1 MECHTVS
8 PEPLIEGND
17 DPLVAELRAAFGFGT
32 RGLGPEGSQTDG
44 ASSRLSPFGTAAPE
58 LSALAPASRL
68 GDFEILG
75 EIGRG
80 GMGVVYRARQVSLD
94 RLVALKVLP
103 ASRQRHGASLERFLR
118 EARAAARLNH
128 ENVVP
133 VYSHGEC
140 DGFYYYA
147 MKLVEGVTLDLAIRS
162 HPELLSATHAS
173 SAAARRFSRTRP
185 VTKSLTVSV
194 PGAATPPAPHPATA
208 APDGEATVTC
218 DHTAQDYRHMA
229 NLLIG
234 VAEGLAH
241 AHANGVVH
249 RDIKPHNLILGHE
262 QRLYI
267 TDFGLAYLVSEPH
280 VTVSGEVMGTPA
292 YLSPEQVRGH
302 IREIDHRTDIYSL
315 GVTLYEMLTNTRP
328 FQGETRDQVLHS
340 ISAKDPA
347 PPRRRNPRVPVDLET
362 ICLRAIE
369 KDPARRYP
377 GAADFA
383 EDLRRFVDGRPIL
396 SRRAGPMERAV
407 KFARRNRAASTALVA
422 AVIIAA
428 VTSGW
433 GLTAWAAKR
442 AEGQR
447 LVRKAYEQL
456 VYNDYRRPERIAAEL
471 RTAEELKAPATAMHF
486 VRALVA
492 MGESNVEKTH
502 AELAPVL
509 AEDPGNRQALYVLA
523 WARWRAGDPEGS
535 REAFAQAEALGGA
548 QGPEEYFFRGLA
560 AHFNDPPL
568 AMESYRRANL
578 LRALNHQ
585 FFPQAMLH
593 LARAQNQQMY
603 ARRTADSFAE
613 TESSLRTLITNQYY
627 EAYPYY
633 LLSIAHRLRAEV
645 YENSAGTRGASDSQN
660 HFDEALRWARAG
672 QQVDPADDRPVTAE
686 AECLERLGR
695 FDEAL
700 AARNRA
706 IALADTA
713 QKRCEGLHF
722 RWRLH
727 YWLGDFPAAL
737 QDIEAHS
744 ACMPDNLFYRHVYPA
759 LVAAEMGDMATAQQ
773 HAAALAGAPD
783 AAHSPTALF
792 TMPRTILAA
801 GVWRLLGRPAEA
813 AELLAASDPAGSEN
827 NAESTAWLRA
837 LWSYSADRMTLDEL
851 EAIAAE
857 SPRPWKLMG
866 EAWFHAGLKSL
877 AAGDRAAATAALQ
890 QSYQS
895 FDSALDFS
903 FHSRILL
910 VKLAADPQWP
920 MWIPPVPPTEQL
932 PVRLPVHSGNAPD
945 LSSAEGEE

>member
-1 MECHTVS
+1 MS
-8 PEPLIEGND
+8 PEPLIEGPD
-17 DPLVAELRAAFGFGT
+17 DPLVAELRAAFGLGT
-32 RGLGPEGSQTDG
+32 RGLEQEGTRADG

-58 LSALAPASRL
+58 LPSLAPASRL

-140 DGFYYYA
+140 EGYYYYA

-173 SAAARRFSRTRP
+173 SAAARRFSRTGP
-185 VTKSLTVSV
+185 VTKSLVV
-194 PGAATPPAPHPATA
+194 PVPRAATPAAPGLATA
-208 APDGEATVTC
+208 ASDEEASVNC

-241 AHANGVVH
+241 AHDNGVVH

-262 QRLYI
+262 QRLVI

-280 VTVSGEVMGTPA
+280 VTESGEVMGTPA

-302 IREIDHRTDIYSL
+302 VSEIDHRTDIYSL

-340 ISAKDPA
+340 ISVKDPT

-377 GAADFA
+377 RAADFA

-396 SRRAGPMERAV
+396 SRRAGPVERAV

-422 AVIIAA
+422 ALIIAA

-433 GLTAWAAKR
+433 GLTAWAAR
-442 AEGQR
+442 RSEGQR
-447 LVRKAYEQL
+447 LLRKAYEQL
-456 VYNDYRRPERIAAEL
+456 VYNDYRRPERVAAEL
-471 RTAEELKAPATAMHF
+471 RTAEELKAPASALQF

-492 MGESNVEKTH
+492 MGESKEEAAL

-509 AEDPGNRQALYVLA
+509 AGDPDNRQALYVLA
-523 WARWRAGDPEGS
+523 WARWRSGDTTGS
-535 REAFAQAEALGGA
+535 RAAFAQAEALGGA
-548 QGPEEYFFRGLA
+548 QSPEEYFFRGLA
-560 AHFNDPPL
+560 AHFDDPPVAL
-568 AMESYRRANL
+568 ESYRRANL

-613 TESSLRTLITNQYY
+613 TESSLRTLISNQYY

-645 YENSAGTRGASDSQN
+645 YENSAGTRGALDSQN
-660 HFDEALRWARAG
+660 HYDESLRWARAG

-695 FDEAL
+695 FEEAL

-722 RWRLH
+722 RWRLQ
-727 YWLGDFPAAL
+727 YWLGNFPAAL
-737 QDIEAHS
+737 EDIEAHS

-759 LVAAEMGDMATAQQ
+759 LVAAEMGDMNAAQN
-773 HAAALAGAPD
+773 HAALLAVSSRPEQGLTD
-783 AAHSPTALF
+783 IDSL
-792 TMPRTILAA
+792 PRMILSA

-813 AELLAASDPAGSEN
+813 VEILSAVDPAGSES
-827 NAESTAWLRA
+827 NAESTTWIRA
-837 LWSYSADRMTLDEL
+837 LSAFSADRMTLDQL
-851 EAIAAE
+851 EAIAAA
-857 SPRPWKLMG
+857 SPKPWKLMG

-877 AAGDRAAATAALQ
+877 AAGDRAAAVTALQ

-920 MWIPPVPPTEQL
+920 KWIPPVPPTEQL
-932 PVRLPVHSGNAPD
+932 PFRLPGHSGKTPD
-945 LSSAEGEE
+945 LSSVEGEE

>member
-1 MECHTVS
+1 MS
-8 PEPLIEGND
+8 PEPMIEGHD

-32 RGLGPEGSQTDG
+32 RGLGQECTQADG
-44 ASSRLSPFGTAAPE
+44 ASSRMSPFAAVVPE
-58 LSALAPASRL
+58 PAGLAPGSRL

-94 RLVALKVLP
+94 RPVALKVLP

-140 DGFYYYA
+140 EGYYYYA

-173 SAAARRFSRTRP
+173 SAAARRFNRTGRA
-185 VTKSLTVSV
+185 TKSPAAAVEPAAVAVDDETIV
-194 PGAATPPAPHPATA
+194 PSEVAA
-208 APDGEATVTC
+208 GC

-229 NLLIG
+229 TLLVG

-241 AHANGVVH
+241 AHDSGVVH
-249 RDIKPHNLILGHE
+249 RDIKPHNLILGQE

-267 TDFGLAYLVSEPH
+267 TDFGLAYLTSEPH

-302 IREIDHRTDIYSL
+302 VNEIDHRTDIYSL
-315 GVTLYEMLTNTRP
+315 GVTLYEMLTNSRP
-328 FQGETRDQVLHS
+328 FQGESRDQVLHS
-340 ISAKDPA
+340 ISVKEPA

-369 KDPARRYP
+369 KDPVRRYP
-377 GAADFA
+377 SAADLA

-396 SRRAGPMERAV
+396 SRRAGLMERAV

-428 VTSGW
+428 VTFGW

-456 VYNDYRRPERIAAEL
+456 VYNDYRRPERVAAEL
-471 RTAEELKAPATAMHF
+471 RTAQEMKAPATALHF

-492 MGESNVEKTH
+492 MGESNQEMAL

-509 AEDPGNRQALYVLA
+509 ADDPDNRQALYVLA
-523 WARWRAGDPEGS
+523 WARWRSGDPEGS
-535 REAFAQAEALGGA
+535 RAAFAQAEALGGA
-548 QGPEEYFFRGLA
+548 QSPEEYFFRGLA
-560 AHFNDPPL
+560 AHFDDPPL

-603 ARRTADSFAE
+603 ANRTVDSFAE
-613 TESSLRTLITNQYY
+613 TESSLRTLISNQYY

-645 YENSAGTRGASDSQN
+645 YENSVGTRGASDSQA
-660 HFDEALRWARAG
+660 HFEEALRWARAG

-695 FDEAL
+695 FEEAL

-727 YWLGDFPAAL
+727 YWLGDYPAAL
-737 QDIEAHS
+737 ADIGEHA
-744 ACMPDNLFYRHVYPA
+744 ACMPGNLFYRYVYPA
-759 LVAAEMGDMATAQQ
+759 LVAADMGDMATAQR
-773 HAAALAGAPD
+773 HAEALVAAAGGGQ
-783 AAHSPTALF
+783 SPNEVD
-792 TMPRTILAA
+792 TMSRTILAA
-801 GVWRLLGRPAEA
+801 GVWRLLGRPAQA
-813 AELLAASDPAGSEN
+813 AELLAAEAPIP
-827 NAESTAWLRA
+827 ESSTETTAWQRA
-837 LWSYSADRMTLDEL
+837 LWGFSADRVMFDEL
-851 EAIAAE
+851 VTIATE
-857 SPRPWKLMG
+857 SPKPWKLMG

-877 AAGDRAAATAALQ
+877 AAGDRSTAAAALQ

-895 FDSALDFS
+895 FDSALGFS
-903 FHSRILL
+903 FHSRIL
-910 VKLAADPQWP
+910 VIKLSADPQWP
-920 MWIPPVPPTEQL
+920 SWIPSVPAAEQL
-932 PVRLPVHSGNAPD
+932 PFLLPGHSGGANV
-945 LSSAEGEE
+945 LSSDEGED